1 LPTFIELLRSPVSK
15 TILTVK
21 SFDCSFVIIVCS
33 LIFSSCDDDENYAG
47 RFSLNEKSYQLTNGF
62 AELNGI
68 YGAGGK
74 NYYYWIITLTSKG
87 INIDN
92 NKDFEGTGDAV
103 VLEIAAINDDRF
115 VPEGTYNFS
124 DETAYSYGVYLD
136 YNTKTGTGTSYIS
149 ITDALITIEDSG
161 DGVKINFSITLING
175 STVTGSYKGVLVR
188 TK

>member
-1 LPTFIELLRSPVSK
+1 M
-15 TILTVK
+15 K
-21 SFDCSFVIIVCS
+21 SFGCSFAIIAGS
-33 LIFSSCDDDENYAG
+33 LIVSSCDHDENYAG

-74 NYYYWIITLTSKG
+74 NYYYWIITLTSEG

-103 VLEIAAINDDRF
+103 ILEIAAINDDRF
-115 VPEGTYNFS
+115 VPEGMYSYS

-136 YNTKTGTGTSYIS
+136 YNTKTGTGTSYVS
-149 ITDALITIEDSG
+149 ITDASVNIKGSD
-161 DGVKINFSITLING
+161 DGVKINFSITLANG
-175 STVTGSYKGVLVR
+175 GMVTGSYKGTLVR